1 MTEEFQRTEILFGE
15 ENMAILANARVAV
28 FGIGGVGSFVTESL
42 ARAGVGTLDLIDFDT
57 VSISNLNRQLLA
69 LYDTVGRKKVE
80 VMKERISQI
89 NKRATVNIY
98 DCYYGKENENDFD
111 FSQYDYV
118 VDAIDVVTSKLLLI
132 KKCQEV
138 GTPIISSM
146 GTGNKVEPEQLTFS
160 DIYKT
165 SVCPL
170 AKVMRKECKNL
181 GIKKLK
187 VLYSKELP
195 KKPNLT
201 EAMLEEA
208 KESGRRSIPGSTSF
222 VPATAGLMIG
232 SAVIRELIGMKVKF

>member
-69 LYDTVGRKKVE
+69 LYDTIGRKKVE
-80 VMKERISQI
+80 VMKERIGKI

-98 DCYYGKENENDFD
+98 DCYYGKENEEKFD
-111 FSQYDYV
+111 FSKYDYV
-118 VDAIDVVTSKLLLI
+118 VDAIDVVTSKLLII

-146 GTGNKVEPEQLTFS
+146 GTGNKVQPEQLTFS

-201 EAMLEEA
+201 KEMLEEA
-208 KESGRRSIPGSTSF
+208 KQAGRRSIPGSTSF
-222 VPATAGLMIG
+222 VPATAGLMIA
-232 SAVIRELIGMKVKF
+232 SAVIRELIGMKVNF